1 MSAVADTVHRELPF
15 EDHVFAYLTEE
26 APERE
31 RWLAGTQEGYDKE
44 RALYTEDVIGWLRD
58 TQPEAWD
65 RLERLNKAN
74 TEKRVLDTLVKKLG
88 AQPVGGTLE
97 VLRQGFSVAG
107 GGTLSMSQALPEDD
121 RNETVA
127 ARYASHRLR
136 VVRQLRYNTTRE
148 WSIDLVFFVNGLPVA
163 TWELKSDFTQHVD
176 DAVRQYRNDRSPK
189 APGGGVE
196 PLLAFRRGALVHFA
210 VSMTRVLMCTH
221 LQGDRSRFLPFDRGN
236 GGAAGNPPEP
246 AGSERYPTS
255 YLWEEIFRRDNLLKL
270 IHRFFIFEAKSVE
283 DADGRRR
290 RQETMFFPRYHQ
302 WQAVTRL
309 DAAVREEGVGHRYL
323 LEHSAGSGKTN
334 TIAWLCH
341 SLVRMHAADGQRLFS
356 SIIVVTDRTVLDD
369 QLREA
374 IRQIDHQDGVVEGI
388 ERAKGYGADA
398 KSKRLADALLAG
410 SPIIVVTIQT
420 FPFAIEA
427 IVGDKGLSDRNFA
440 VVVDEAHASQTGQAA
455 SKLRAALSID
465 DDTLATLS
473 PTEVMAKLQEARGFP
488 DNVSYFAFTA
498 TPKHETL
505 TLFGREDESGTPR
518 SFHRYGMRQAIEE
531 GFILDVLQ
539 GYMPYRTARKLAETV
554 EKDKRVDQKRAGRA
568 LARWASLH
576 PTNVGQKV
584 EFIVTH
590 FRDNVAG
597 LLNKQAKAMVVTSSR
612 AQAVVFK
619 RAIDAYIAEHGFTDL
634 ATLVAFSGSVAG
646 DTDPIPEHYP
656 GLADE
661 EFTEGNMNTASG
673 DLRAAFDTDD
683 YRVMIVA
690 NKFQTGF
697 DQPKLCAMYL
707 DKRVSGVEAVQTLSR
722 LNRVTSGKDTTFVI
736 DFVNEPEEILAA
748 FRTYH
753 DGAEL
758 SEAQDPNVVYE
769 LKDHLDASGLYRQ
782 EEIDTVSEILLS
794 EMHATKA
801 SARLTNAV
809 GPAVERF
816 NARMTE
822 LNETIGRWEDV
833 SDRRLAS
840 GDERGAAD
848 TEAQRAEYATERD
861 ALVKLRDGMTKFVRL
876 YEYIAQVVPLADPEL
891 EKLARFVRLYR
902 KRLADVPVSD
912 IDLAGLQM
920 THWRL
925 FKGQEID
932 MTLGT
937 AEPPTL
943 DPAKGSVAPGR
954 DRMRERISE
963 IIRALNDLFGDDLS
977 EADRLKQASNLAAI
991 SELVGRDAT
1000 VGKQLAAK
1008 NSEEQMMQGGD
1019 LQRAVTSAVIDL
1031 LVDNRDEQTADALLK
1046 DGDKMAGYA
1055 RLVFK
1060 LLAGG
1065 ISRDD
1070 LARLA

>member
-1 MSAVADTVHRELPF
+1 MSAAADTVHRELPF

-26 APERE
+26 APAPE
-31 RWLAGTQEGYDKE
+31 RWLAGTQSGYDKE
-44 RALYTEDVIGWLRD
+44 RALYPEDVIGWLRD
-58 TQPEAWD
+58 TQPDAWE
-65 RLERLNKAN
+65 RLERMHKAN
-74 TEKRVLDTLVKKLG
+74 AEGRVLDQLVKKLA

-97 VLRQGFSVAG
+97 VLRQGFSIAG
-107 GGTLSMSQALPEDD
+107 GGTLRMSRALPEDD
-121 RNETVA
+121 RNETVRAQYA
-127 ARYASHRLR
+127 AHRLR
-136 VVRQLRYNTTRE
+136 VVRQLRYNVSRE
-148 WSIDLVFFVNGLPVA
+148 WSIDLVFFVNGLPVS

-176 DAVRQYRNDRSPK
+176 DAVRQYRTDRSPK

-210 VSMTRVLMCTH
+210 VSMERVLMCTH
-221 LQGDRSRFLPFDRGN
+221 LRGEESLFLPFDRGN

-246 AGSERYPTS
+246 GGSERYPTA

-270 IHRFFIFEAKSVE
+270 IHRFFLFESKSVE
-283 DADGRRR
+283 DANGKRRR
-290 RQETMFFPRYHQ
+290 RETMFFPRYHQ

-341 SLVRMHAADGQRLFS
+341 SLIRMHAPSGDRLFS
-356 SIIVVTDRTVLDD
+356 SVIVVTDRTVLDD
-369 QLREA
+369 QLRDA

-388 ERAKGYGADA
+388 EKAKGFGADA
-398 KSKRLADALLAG
+398 KSKRLAEALLAG
-410 SPIIVVTIQT
+410 APIVIVTIQT

-427 IVGDKGLSDRNFA
+427 IARERGLSERSFA
-440 VVVDEAHASQTGQAA
+440 VVVDEAHTSQTGQAA

-465 DDTLATLS
+465 DETLASLS
-473 PTEVMAKLQEARGFP
+473 PTEVMARLQDARGFP

-505 TLFGREDESGTPR
+505 TLFGREDENGTPR

-531 GFILDVLQ
+531 GFILDVLR
-539 GYMPYRTARKLAETV
+539 GYTPYRTARKLAETV
-554 EKDKRVDQKRAGRA
+554 ERDKRVDQKRAGRA

-584 EFIVTH
+584 EFIVEH

-597 LLNKQAKAMVVTSSR
+597 LLNGQAKAMVVTSSR

-619 RAIDAYIAEHGFTDL
+619 RSIDAYIAERSYSDL
-634 ATLVAFSGSVAG
+634 ATLVAFSGSVPG

-661 EFTEGNMNTASG
+661 EFTEGNMNAASG

-722 LNRVTSGKDTTFVI
+722 LNRVASGKDTTYVI

-753 DGAEL
+753 DGAEIT
-758 SEAQDPNVVYE
+758 EAQDPNVVYE
-769 LKDHLDASGLYRQ
+769 LKDHLDASGLYRT
-782 EEIDTVSEILLS
+782 EEVDRVSKILLS
-794 EMHATKA
+794 ELHATKA

-816 NARMTE
+816 NARMVE
-822 LNETIGRWEDV
+822 LNETISRWEVV
-833 SDRRLAS
+833 SDRRLAE
-840 GDERGAAD
+840 GDERGASEA
-848 TEAQRAEYATERD
+848 EAQRSEYATERD
-861 ALVKLRDGMTKFVRL
+861 GLVKLRDGMAKFVRL

-902 KRLADVPVSD
+902 KRLADVPVSE

-932 MTLGT
+932 MSLGT

-954 DRMRERISE
+954 DRTRERISE
-963 IIRALNDLFGDDLS
+963 IIRALNDLFGEDLS
-977 EADRLKQASNLAAI
+977 EADKIKRASNLAAV
-991 SELVGRDAT
+991 SELVGRDPT
-1000 VGKQLAAK
+1000 VGKQLAAR

-1019 LQRAVTSAVIDL
+1019 LESAVRSAVIGMMAES
-1031 LVDNRDEQTADALLK
+1031 RDEETADALLR
-1046 DGDKMAGYA
+1046 DGDKMSSYA
-1055 RLVFK
+1055 RLVFR

-1065 ISRDD
+1065 LSRED
-1070 LARLA
+1070 LLRLG